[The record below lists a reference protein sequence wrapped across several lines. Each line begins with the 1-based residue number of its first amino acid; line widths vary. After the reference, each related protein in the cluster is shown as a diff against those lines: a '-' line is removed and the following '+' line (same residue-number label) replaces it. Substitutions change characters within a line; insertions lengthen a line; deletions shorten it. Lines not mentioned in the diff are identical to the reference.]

1 MGRELGGAVVDLGDL
16 AIHQMAAAGGGDHG
30 GGGGEILLLRAA
42 AVDVGFVYGD
52 QVQLEAAEVQR
63 THIDHAIV
71 AAEFLVDGTDD
82 DAAVAVEQL
91 LHLLHVEDRVGCV
104 RAEHQVNR
112 AQAALGQLAAHGLHI
127 AEEVAAR
134 GVPLGGHGIG
144 VVAGV
149 IEELDI
155 QLLTLGLVVDVGLHG
170 AGVVD
175 HGLRAHPLLAAHD
188 AAVHV
193 GQVTQLQTGRALGGG
208 AVGVDGLAEAALAQL
223 VQRQQAG
230 RSDESGL
237 ILVDLVAAAIHG
249 DIAGAGGDERG
260 HLAVAL
266 AVLSQH
272 LVAGED
278 VALPGGEVAVL
289 EKGLLRNDLLGDR
302 HQHIGVKEIQFRSHC

>member
-1 MGRELGGAVVDLGDL
+1 
-16 AIHQMAAAGGGDHG
+16 MAAARGGDHRR
-30 GGGGEILLLRAA
+30 GGGEILLLGTVV
-42 AVDVGFVYGD
+42 VDVGFVYGD
-52 QVQLEAAEVQR
+52 QVQLEAAEIKR

-71 AAEFLVDGTDD
+71 AAELLVDGTDD

-91 LHLLHVEDRVGCV
+91 LHLLHVEDRVGYV
-104 RAEHQVNR
+104 RAEHQVGR
-112 AQAALGQLAAHGLHI
+112 AQAALGELAAHGLHI

-193 GQVTQLQTGRALGGG
+193 GQIVQLQTRRALGGG
-208 AVGVDGLAEAALAQL
+208 AVGVDRLAEAALGQ
-223 VQRQQAG
+223 VIQRQQTG
-230 RSDESGL
+230 RRDESGL
-237 ILVDLVAAAIHG
+237 VLMDGIADAVHG
-249 DIAGAGGDERG
+249 DVTGAGGDERR

-266 AVLSQH
+266 AVLGQH

-278 VALPGGEVAVL
+278 VALPGGKVAVA
-289 EKGLLRNDLLGDR
+289 EKGLLRNDLLGNR